1 MNREKKVKVVGKS
14 YYSYPTKAKENL
26 NGQMKY
32 GVGIIVDTF
41 GINKNAENYNIL
53 KTSFEKMLKTKEV
66 GTVLI
71 VANSNYPLS
80 VYDKDN
86 KEIENAYIKNDTNI
100 EVVLSFKWSKLNNNF
115 YLTVDGIK
123 ILDDYVSKTNPFE
136 NNIEFA

>member
-1 MNREKKVKVVGKS
+1 MNKEKKVKVVGKS
-14 YYSYPTKAKENL
+14 YYSYPTKSKENL

-41 GINKNAENYNIL
+41 GINKNAENYDIL

-66 GTVLI
+66 GTVLT

-136 NNIEFA
+136 NDIEFA